1 MWDNF
6 PILFFTKKKNRVNY
20 YTHKD
25 GIDICIDGKCV
36 FRMIYVHS
44 NIMMRGIR
52 SPLAIYDNS
61 INSEDID
68 EIKARSALTF
78 KYEGKNENT
87 A

>member
-6 PILFFTKKKNRVNY
+6 PILYFTKGNIKYENEADGLNIYVN
-20 YTHKD
+20 
-25 GIDICIDGKCV
+25 GKCV
-36 FRMIYVHS
+36 FKMLKVKNSIT
-44 NIMMRGIR
+44 MRGFR

-61 INSEDID
+61 IDSEDID